1 MDEKVTLS
9 AQLEENVSSVILL
22 NTFTIKP
29 EDVDEFLKVFST
41 TTEFF
46 KQQPGFIS
54 ASVAQRYCWQFHI
67 LQSCSLG
74 ICRAF

>member
-22 NTFTIKP
+22 NKFTVKP

-41 TTEFF
+41 TTD
-46 KQQPGFIS
+46 S
-54 ASVAQRYCWQFHI
+54 SNSNLASSQ
-67 LQSCSLG
+67 LSCTEVLLAVPYSS
-74 ICRAF
+74 IM